1 MRQENEIGFGLLM
14 DMEILKVTW
23 RCGTWGCW
31 RDRGLEEIC
40 EFCSRRRTLHWPQ
53 RRGWQQIGNHFVVGG
68 WQEGREIEMCG
79 TLGWCRDRGLW
90 RRFACSVISRECF
103 VVCKGTDDDLPPSH
117 NSRVRNG
124 WVAATG
130 RSIVGSVPFT
140 RNHTDMES
148 EIHQLEQEAYI
159 SVLRAFKAQSDA
171 LTWEKEGLI
180 TELRKELRV
189 SDEEHREL
197 LTKVNADDIIRR
209 IREWRQSSD
218 QHGSMLSTPQPVHD
232 LIVSPTASS
241 RKKQKTS
248 QSVPLS
254 VGVPFRAL
262 HSQAVTTTMQ
272 PSPSAVKRGPAFGSG
287 GRRPRPGQ
295 PLHGLSSTMSMQYP
309 STGSTGRGQFAN
321 RSSSGAVVTNENAE
335 AAARDP
341 LIGRKVM
348 TRWPED
354 DNFYE
359 AVITHY
365 NPIEGRH
372 ALVYDINTVK
382 ETWEWV
388 NLKECK
394 ELKHVHGMCICLNCE
409 MQDGKLEFKW
419 RGAGAIETAWRK
431 PYMETWDIEGEQG
444 IMCEA
449 GSGAIEAAW
458 CWCKGLVLISPE
470 DVRWVGD
477 DPGIS
482 HQGGS
487 GVRHSLSHG
496 VTPSTERERGTTN
509 DQFKKDLPQLQ
520 NGVGK
525 VSAEIEILHTET
537 LLKEVE
543 KVFDSSHPNLLE
555 IEKAKKMLKEH
566 EQALID
572 VIEKLADT
580 SDHESDG
587 EQPISHGQSMN
598 GGLRNMHYGAEI
610 RS

>member
-1 MRQENEIGFGLLM
+1 M
-14 DMEILKVTW
+14 DYGHIDT
-23 RCGTWGCW
+23 
-31 RDRGLEEIC
+31 
-40 EFCSRRRTLHWPQ
+40 S
-53 RRGWQQIGNHFVVGG
+53 
-68 WQEGREIEMCG
+68 
-79 TLGWCRDRGLW
+79 
-90 RRFACSVISRECF
+90 
-103 VVCKGTDDDLPPSH
+103 GTDDDLPPSH

-124 WVAATG
+124 WVAANG

-321 RSSSGAVVTNENAE
+321 RSSSGAVVTNDNAE

-388 NLKECK
+388 NLKE
-394 ELKHVHGMCICLNCE
+394 
-409 MQDGKLEFKW
+409 
-419 RGAGAIETAWRK
+419 
-431 PYMETWDIEGEQG
+431 
-444 IMCEA
+444 
-449 GSGAIEAAW
+449 
-458 CWCKGLVLISPE
+458 ISPE
-470 DVRWVGD
+470 DIRWVGD

-496 VTPSTERERGTTN
+496 VTPSAERERGTTN
-509 DQFKKDLPQLQ
+509 DQFIKDLPQLQ

-555 IEKAKKMLKEH
+555 IEKAKKMLREH

-572 VIEKLADT
+572 VIEKLADA

-598 GGLRNMHYGAEI
+598 GGLRSMHYGAEI

>member
-1 MRQENEIGFGLLM
+1 
-14 DMEILKVTW
+14 MEYGPIDT
-23 RCGTWGCW
+23 
-31 RDRGLEEIC
+31 
-40 EFCSRRRTLHWPQ
+40 S
-53 RRGWQQIGNHFVVGG
+53 
-68 WQEGREIEMCG
+68 
-79 TLGWCRDRGLW
+79 
-90 RRFACSVISRECF
+90 
-103 VVCKGTDDDLPPSH
+103 GTDDDLPPSH
-117 NSRVRNG
+117 NSRVRRSG
-124 WVAATG
+124 RVAENG
-130 RSIVGSVPFT
+130 RSLVGSVPFA
-140 RNHTDMES
+140 RKHTDMES

-171 LTWEKEGLI
+171 LTWDKEGLI

-197 LTKVNADDIIRR
+197 LATVNADDIIRR
-209 IREWRQSSD
+209 IREWRQSSGH
-218 QHGSMLSTPQPVHD
+218 HGSMLSTPQPVHD

-241 RKKQKTS
+241 RKKQKAS

-262 HSQAVTTTMQ
+262 HSQAVTTIMQ
-272 PSPSAVKRGPAFGSG
+272 PSPSAAKRGPAFGSG

-321 RSSSGAVVTNENAE
+321 RSSSGGAVANENAE
-335 AAARDP
+335 AAAHDP

-388 NLKECK
+388 NLKE
-394 ELKHVHGMCICLNCE
+394 
-409 MQDGKLEFKW
+409 
-419 RGAGAIETAWRK
+419 
-431 PYMETWDIEGEQG
+431 
-444 IMCEA
+444 
-449 GSGAIEAAW
+449 
-458 CWCKGLVLISPE
+458 ISPK
-470 DVRWVGD
+470 DIRWVGD

-487 GVRHSLSHG
+487 GVRNSLSYG
-496 VTPSTERERGTTN
+496 VAPSAGRERGTTN

-525 VSAEIEILHTET
+525 VSDEIEILHTET

-543 KVFDSSHPNLLE
+543 KVFDSSHPDLLE

-566 EQALID
+566 EHALID
-572 VIEKLADT
+572 VIEKLADA
-580 SDHESDG
+580 SDSESDG
-587 EQPISHGQSMN
+587 GQPISHGQSMN
-598 GGLRNMHYGAEI
+598 GKWRNMHYGSEI